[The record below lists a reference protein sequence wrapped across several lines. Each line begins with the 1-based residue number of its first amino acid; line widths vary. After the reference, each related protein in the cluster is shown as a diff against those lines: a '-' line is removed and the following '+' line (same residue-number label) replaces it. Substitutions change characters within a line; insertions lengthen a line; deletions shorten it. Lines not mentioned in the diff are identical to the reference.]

1 MDRWGP
7 QAVPRRN
14 DEAVWREVEDEIFVC
29 SPDGETMHTL
39 REVAADIWRACDGTN
54 SVTDINALLLE
65 AYEVEPDVLS
75 ADLEACLGDLA
86 ARDLLRG
93 LDT

>member
-1 MDRWGP
+1 MGRMAS

-14 DEAVWREVEDEIFVC
+14 EEAVWREVEDEIFVC

-39 REVAADIWRACDGTN
+39 REVAADIWRACDGAN
-54 SVTDINALLLE
+54 SVADIHALLLE
-65 AYEVEPDVLS
+65 AYEVEPAVLR

-86 ARDLLRG
+86 TRDLLRG
-93 LDT
+93 LDG